1 VFASSKPNGP
11 RQKHDPGLPR
21 QGELVEA
28 FDRRPAGHAHNYGVI
43 RLFLAFVLAATGFRA
58 AGRVLKIA
66 APLLPSGRSPSAN
79 GGQFWLLR
87 LGLYELTRRKELADD
102 WVWLID
108 HTIQTGKGKCFLVAG
123 VRLSAWNALREAAL
137 RDAPDASFAL
147 RHQDLSMFLIE
158 LMESSTAEGVRQQL
172 EVLSA
177 ETGITPCAV
186 LSDQGAD
193 VRRGAELFCQRS
205 ARDTVVVFDIAH
217 AVANA
222 IKRQLNGDPAWE
234 RFLSDANHFKT
245 QVRQTAC
252 AFLIPPELKNKARW
266 MNLEPLIA
274 WSRRVAAFLADPQS
288 GLDKAQAGMD
298 VETLKRKLGWIT
310 RHAEP
315 ITRWSEM
322 MAAAGI
328 ILKYIRNQGYHPQAC
343 RELRPRLKA
352 FRSGPARAVVD
363 ECLNFIRQQSEQS
376 GGQRVLGSSEV
387 LESLIGKGKHIQ
399 GLNKNGYTKSIL
411 GLAAAVTDQNI
422 HTIRAAFSAVKVA
435 DVVNWI
441 RKHLGLSIQAQR
453 QRALPCALVGTKMG

>member
-1 VFASSKPNGP
+1 M
-11 RQKHDPGLPR
+11 
-21 QGELVEA
+21 
-28 FDRRPAGHAHNYGVI
+28 
-43 RLFLAFVLAATGFRA
+43 
-58 AGRVLKIA
+58 KIA
-66 APLLPSGRSPSAN
+66 APLLPSGLPPSAN

-87 LGLYELTRRKELADD
+87 LGLYELKRPKELADD

-108 HTIQTGKGKCFLVAG
+108 HTIQTGKGKCFLVVG

-137 RDAPDASFAL
+137 RAAPDESFAL
-147 RHQDLSMFLIE
+147 RHHDLSVFLIE
-158 LMESSTAEGVRQQL
+158 LMESSTAEGVRQRL

-177 ETGITPCAV
+177 ETGITPCAL

-193 VRRGAELFCQRS
+193 VRRGAEFFCQTADRG
-205 ARDTVVVFDIAH
+205 TVVVFDIAH

-222 IKRQLNGDPAWE
+222 IKRQLNKDPAWE

-274 WSRRVAAFLADPQS
+274 WSRRVAAFLADPQP
-288 GLDKAQAGMD
+288 GLDKAQAGIN
-298 VETLKRKLGWIT
+298 VETLQRKLGWIT
-310 RHAEP
+310 RHAES
-315 ITRWSEM
+315 IVRWSEM

-343 RELRPRLKA
+343 QDLQPRLNE
-352 FRSGPARAVVD
+352 FRDGPARAVVD

-399 GLNKNGYTKSIL
+399 GLNKNGYSKSIL
-411 GLAAAVTDQNI
+411 GLAAAVTDQSI
-422 HTIRAAFSAVKVA
+422 QTLEAAFSAVKVT
-435 DVVNWI
+435 DVVGWI
-441 RKHLGLSIQAQR
+441 RTHLGLSLQAQR
-453 QRALPCALVGTKMG
+453 QRALPPAPIGTKMG

>member
-1 VFASSKPNGP
+1 M
-11 RQKHDPGLPR
+11 
-21 QGELVEA
+21 
-28 FDRRPAGHAHNYGVI
+28 I

-58 AGRVLKIA
+58 AGRVLRIA
-66 APLLPSGRSPSAN
+66 APLLPSGTPPSAN

-87 LGLYELTRRKELADD
+87 LGLYELTRRKEPADD

-137 RDAPDASFAL
+137 RVAPDESFAL
-147 RHQDLSMFLIE
+147 RHQDLSVFLIE

-172 EVLSA
+172 EALSA
-177 ETGITPCAV
+177 QTGITPCAL

-193 VRRGAELFCQRS
+193 VRRGAELFCQS
-205 ARDTVVVFDIAH
+205 AARGTVVVFDIAH

-234 RFLSDANHFKT
+234 RFLSDANQFKT

-252 AFLIPPELKNKARW
+252 AFLMPPELKNKARW

-274 WSRRVAAFLADPQS
+274 WSRRVAEFLADPQA

-298 VETLKRKLGWIT
+298 AETLQRKLGWIT
-310 RHAEP
+310 QHAES
-315 ITRWSEM
+315 IARWSEM

-328 ILKYIRNQGYHPQAC
+328 ILKYIRNQGYHSRAY
-343 RELRPRLKA
+343 RELQLRLRA

-376 GGQRVLGSSEV
+376 AGQRVLGSSEV

-411 GLAAAVTDQNI
+411 GLAAAVTDQSI
-422 HTIRAAFSAVKVA
+422 QTLQAAFSAVKVA
-435 DVVNWI
+435 DVVSWT
-441 RKHLGLSIQAQR
+441 RTHLGLSLQAQR
-453 QRALPCALVGTKMG
+453 QRALTHALIGTKIG

>member
-1 VFASSKPNGP
+1 MI
-11 RQKHDPGLPR
+11 
-21 QGELVEA
+21 EA
-28 FDRRPAGHAHNYGVI
+28 FGRRPAGHAHNYGVI
-43 RLFLAFVLAATGFRA
+43 RLFLAFVCAATGFRA
-58 AGRVLKIA
+58 AARVLKIA
-66 APLLPSGRSPSAN
+66 APLLPSGSPPSAN

-87 LGLYELTRRKELADD
+87 LGLYELRRPKERADD

-108 HTIQTGKGKCFLVAG
+108 HTIQTGKGKCFLVLG

-137 RDAPDASFAL
+137 RVAPDESFAL
-147 RHQDLSMFLIE
+147 RHQDLSVFLIE

-177 ETGITPCAV
+177 DTGITPCAL

-193 VRRGAELFCQRS
+193 VRRGAELFCQAADRG
-205 ARDTVVVFDIAH
+205 TVVVFDIAH

-234 RFLSDANHFKT
+234 RFLSDANQFKT
-245 QVRQTAC
+245 QVRQTGC
-252 AFLIPPELKNKARW
+252 AFLMPPELKNKARW

-274 WSRRVAAFLADPQS
+274 WSRRVAAFLADPQP
-288 GLDKAQAGMD
+288 GLDKAQAGLD
-298 VETLKRKLGWIT
+298 VETLRRKLGWIT
-310 RHAEP
+310 RHAES
-315 ITRWSEM
+315 IVRWSEM

-328 ILKYIRNQGYHPQAC
+328 ILKYIRNQGYHPLAC
-343 RELRPRLKA
+343 QELQPRLNQ
-352 FRSGPARAVVD
+352 FRGGLAQAVVD

-411 GLAAAVTDQNI
+411 GLAAAVTDQSI
-422 HTIRAAFSAVKVA
+422 QTLEAAFSDVKVT
-435 DVVNWI
+435 DVVAWI
-441 RKHLGLSIQAQR
+441 RTHLGLSLQAQR
-453 QRALPCALVGTKMG
+453 QRALPPVPIGTQMG

>member
-1 VFASSKPNGP
+1 
-11 RQKHDPGLPR
+11 
-21 QGELVEA
+21 
-28 FDRRPAGHAHNYGVI
+28 VI
-43 RLFLAFVLAATGFRA
+43 RLFLSFVLAATGFRA
-58 AGRVLKIA
+58 AGRILKIA
-66 APLLPSGRSPSAN
+66 APLLPSGLPPSAN

-87 LGLYELTRRKELADD
+87 LGLYELKRPKELADD

-108 HTIQTGKGKCFLVAG
+108 HTIQTGKGKCFLVVG

-137 RDAPDASFAL
+137 RVAPDESFAL
-147 RHQDLSMFLIE
+147 RHHDLSVFLIE

-177 ETGITPCAV
+177 QTGITPCAL

-193 VRRGAELFCQRS
+193 VRRGAELFCQTADRG
-205 ARDTVVVFDIAH
+205 TVVVFDIAH

-222 IKRQLNGDPAWE
+222 IKRQLNKDPAWE

-274 WSRRVAAFLADPQS
+274 WSRRVAAFLADPQP
-288 GLDKAQAGMD
+288 GLDKAQAGIH

-310 RHAEP
+310 RHAES
-315 ITRWSEM
+315 IVRWSEM

-328 ILKYIRNQGYHPQAC
+328 ILKYIRNQGYHPRAC
-343 RELRPRLKA
+343 QDLQRRLNE
-352 FRSGPARAVVD
+352 FRGAPARAVVD
-363 ECLNFIRQQSEQS
+363 ECLHFIRQQSEQS
-376 GGQRVLGSSEV
+376 EGQRVLGSSEV

-411 GLAAAVTDQNI
+411 GLAAAVTDQSI
-422 HTIRAAFSAVKVA
+422 QTLEAAFSAVKVR
-435 DVVNWI
+435 DVVDWI
-441 RKHLGLSIQAQR
+441 RTHLGLSLQAQR
-453 QRALPCALVGTKMG
+453 QRALPAAPIGTKMG